1 MRRQWNAVPAVA
13 RPIADAADDAVL
25 AAGARDAEAF
35 ESAIARLAAGDPAQV
50 GLLLGT
56 VTRHA
61 LEEGHPDG
69 LDSSDVQDTLTAVV
83 TGAREWQAAVDPQ
96 VVLLLLAGALGVHE
110 PDPDEPPLPA
120 DVSARHG
127 VLLVAHLVDPATF
140 AARLER
146 AATELAQH
154 AE

>member
-1 MRRQWNAVPAVA
+1 MPAAA
-13 RPIADAADDAVL
+13 RPIADAADDAVT
-25 AAGARDAEAF
+25 AAGERDAEAF
-35 ESAIARLAAGDPAQV
+35 ESAIARLSGVDPAQV

-56 VTRHA
+56 VVRHA
-61 LEEGHPDG
+61 LEEGNPDG
-69 LDSSDVQDTLTAVV
+69 LDSSDVRDTLTAVV
-83 TGAREWQAAVDPQ
+83 TGAREWQADVDPQ

-110 PDPDEPPLPA
+110 PDPDEPALKA

-127 VLLVAHLVDPATF
+127 VLLAAHLVDPATF

>member
-1 MRRQWNAVPAVA
+1 VPATA

-25 AAGARDAEAF
+25 AAGAQDAPAF
-35 ESAIARLAAGDPAQV
+35 DAAIGRLAGYDPAQV

-56 VTRHA
+56 VVRHA

-69 LDSSDVQDTLTAVV
+69 LDSDDVRDTLAAVV
-83 TGAREWQAAVDPQ
+83 TGALQWQDAVDPQ
-96 VVLLLLAGALGVHE
+96 MVLLQLAGALGVHE
-110 PDPDEPPLPA
+110 PDPDEPSIKA
-120 DVSARHG
+120 DVAARHG
-127 VLLVAHLVDPATF
+127 VLLVAQLVDPGTF

>member
-1 MRRQWNAVPAVA
+1 VPASA
-13 RPIADAADDAVL
+13 RPIADAADDAVV

-35 ESAIARLAAGDPAQV
+35 EGAIARLSGADPAQV

-56 VTRHA
+56 VVRHA

-69 LDSSDVQDTLTAVV
+69 LDSSDVRDTLAAVV

-96 VVLLLLAGALGVHE
+96 IVLLLLAGALGVHE
-110 PDPDEPPLPA
+110 PDPDEPALKA

-140 AARLER
+140 ATRLER

>member
-1 MRRQWNAVPAVA
+1 MPAVA
-13 RPIADAADDAVL
+13 RPIADAADDAVV
-25 AAGARDAEAF
+25 AAGTRDAEALDG
-35 ESAIARLAAGDPAQV
+35 AVARLAAYDPAQV

-56 VTRHA
+56 VVRHA
-61 LEEGHPDG
+61 LEEANPDG
-69 LDSSDVQDTLTAVV
+69 LSSDDVRETLKAAV
-83 TGAREWQAAVDPQ
+83 TDARQWRGDVDPQ

-110 PDPDEPPLPA
+110 PDPDEPPVKA

-127 VLLVAHLVDPATF
+127 ALLVAHLVDPATF

>member
-1 MRRQWNAVPAVA
+1 MPAAA

-25 AAGARDAEAF
+25 AAGERDAPAF
-35 ESAIARLAAGDPAQV
+35 EAAIGRLAGHDPAQV

-56 VTRHA
+56 VVRHA
-61 LEEGHPDG
+61 LEDRHPDG
-69 LDSSDVQDTLTAVV
+69 LDSADVRDTLAAVV
-83 TGAREWQAAVDPQ
+83 TGARDWPGAIDPHL
-96 VVLLLLAGALGVHE
+96 VLLLLAGALGVHE
-110 PDPDEPPLPA
+110 PDPDEPPVKA
-120 DVSARHG
+120 DVAARHG
-127 VLLVAHLVDPATF
+127 VLLVAHLVDPGTF

>member
-1 MRRQWNAVPAVA
+1 MPAVA
-13 RPIADAADDAVL
+13 RPIADAADDAVV
-25 AAGARDAEAF
+25 AAGARDAAGLD
-35 ESAIARLAAGDPAQV
+35 AAVARLAAYDPAQV

-56 VTRHA
+56 VVRHA

-69 LDSSDVQDTLTAVV
+69 LGSDDVRETLKAAV
-83 TGAREWQAAVDPQ
+83 TGAREWQSGVDPQ

-110 PDPDEPPLPA
+110 PDPDEPPLRA
-120 DVSARHG
+120 DVAARHG